1 MSLEEILID
10 CVQKVN
16 GNNIL
21 VYDMEGRNPFYDK
34 MILASVS
41 SLRQA
46 DAIISYIEDGIKDTE
61 YKIRHVEGQ
70 GSPWVLVDLN
80 SIILSIFTNEERE
93 HFQIEKVY
101 MDYKSK
107 KIEDK

>member
-1 MSLEEILID
+1 MNLEEILVD
-10 CVQKVN
+10 CVKKVN

-41 SLRQA
+41 SQRQA
-46 DAIISYIEDGIKDTE
+46 DAIVSYIEDGVKDTE
-61 YKIRHVEGQ
+61 YEIRHIEGKN
-70 GSPWVLVDLN
+70 SAWVLIDSN
-80 SIILSIFTNEERE
+80 SIILSVFTNEERD

-107 KIEDK
+107 KVD

>member
-1 MSLEEILID
+1 MNLEEILID
-10 CVQKVN
+10 CVKKVN

-34 MILASVS
+34 MILASVG

-46 DAIISYIEDGIKDTE
+46 EAVVSYIEDNLKDTE
-61 YKIRHVEGQ
+61 YNIRSVEGKN
-70 GSPWVLVDLN
+70 SPWVLIDCN
-80 SIILSIFTNEERE
+80 SIILSIFTHEERE

-107 KIEDK
+107 KIDD

>member
-1 MSLEEILID
+1 MNLEEILID

-34 MILASVS
+34 MILASVGS
-41 SLRQA
+41 QRQA
-46 DAIISYIEDGIKDTE
+46 DAIVSYIEDAVKNTE
-61 YKIRHVEGQ
+61 YNIRHIEGVN
-70 GSPWVLVDLN
+70 SPWVLIDCN
-80 SIILSIFTNEERE
+80 SIILSVFTNEERN

-101 MDYKSK
+101 MDYKSRR
-107 KIEDK
+107 IDDK